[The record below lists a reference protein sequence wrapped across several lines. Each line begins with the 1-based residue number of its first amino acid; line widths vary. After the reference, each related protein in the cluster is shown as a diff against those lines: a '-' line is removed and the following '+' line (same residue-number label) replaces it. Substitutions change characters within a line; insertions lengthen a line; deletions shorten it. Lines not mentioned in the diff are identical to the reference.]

1 MVRLDGPVTWQ
12 LQQIFVT
19 DWMSHTSEDIEAV
32 LHRTVRTYPSGF
44 SAIAIGSGP
53 GISHNSV
60 PDVFNQVLASAQ
72 DEVII
77 TTPYYVPS
85 TAVQEQIRS
94 TALRGVSV
102 TMVVPRKND
111 SRFVALAS
119 HSFYR
124 QLLRAGVRLMEYGPG
139 LLHAKT
145 LTVDGQLCLMGS
157 ANLDRRSFELNF
169 ENNLLFFDDD
179 LATDIRAR
187 QQSYIARSVEITL
200 AEVEGWSWRKRLL
213 NNLVATLGPV
223 L

>member
-1 MVRLDGPVTWQ
+1 
-12 LQQIFVT
+12 
-19 DWMSHTSEDIEAV
+19 
-32 LHRTVRTYPSGF
+32 
-44 SAIAIGSGP
+44 
-53 GISHNSV
+53 
-60 PDVFNQVLASAQ
+60 
-72 DEVII
+72 
-77 TTPYYVPS
+77 
-85 TAVQEQIRS
+85 
-94 TALRGVSV
+94 
-102 TMVVPRKND
+102 
-111 SRFVALAS
+111 
-119 HSFYR
+119 
-124 QLLRAGVRLMEYGPG
+124 MEYGPG